1 MSDNGAMFTLLTIAT
16 KSNWNGDADKIT
28 AGWIGALVLGLM
40 IVATVL
46 LLWSF
51 TRQLK
56 KTNAANEAGVYG
68 SDEAPAPSTDDQ
80 A

>member
-1 MSDNGAMFTLLTIAT
+1 MIALLTIAT
-16 KSNWNGDADKIT
+16 SNWDGDADKVT
-28 AGWIGALVLGLM
+28 AGWIGALVLGLL
-40 IVATVL
+40 IVATAL

-68 SDEAPAPSTDDQ
+68 SDEADTPSADDQ

>member
-1 MSDNGAMFTLLTIAT
+1 MIALLTIAT
-16 KSNWNGDADKIT
+16 SNWDGDADKVT
-28 AGWIGALVLGLM
+28 AGWIGALVLGLL

-68 SDEAPAPSTDDQ
+68 TDEADARSTDDQ

>member
-1 MSDNGAMFTLLTIAT
+1 MIALLTIAT
-16 KSNWNGDADKIT
+16 SNWDGDADKVT
-28 AGWIGALVLGLM
+28 AGWIGALVLGLL

-68 SDEAPAPSTDDQ
+68 SDEADAPSADDQ

>member
-1 MSDNGAMFTLLTIAT
+1 MIALLTLAT
-16 KSNWNGDADKIT
+16 SNWDGDADKVT

-68 SDEAPAPSTDDQ
+68 SDDAPSGDDQ

>member
-1 MSDNGAMFTLLTIAT
+1 MIALLTIAT
-16 KSNWNGDADKIT
+16 SNWDGDADKIT
-28 AGWIGALVLGLM
+28 AGWIGALVIALL

-46 LLWSF
+46 LFWSF

-56 KTNAANEAGVYG
+56 KTNAAQQAGVYG
-68 SDEAPAPSTDDQ
+68 NDESSDPSADDN